1 MDEFNRL
8 YPNASVGENIKRIRK
23 ARNMTQ
29 KELGEKL
36 GGISQQ
42 QIGQWE
48 NGIKNPKIETIEKI
62 ATVLDVNIFI
72 LKPKITT
79 DEWHTTETYKKVREK
94 YNIVMDFMKIL
105 TYFYGEY
112 EEILDSDG
120 DIDYYKL
127 NINDKQYYI
136 TYEDVELLMS
146 YLKKNIPSLIE
157 LLSKDYD
164 KIEDYKVKIEELE
177 REIRASTQNEFYE

>member
-1 MDEFNRL
+1 MDEFNCY

-62 ATVLDVNIFI
+62 AAVLDVNIFI

-79 DEWHTTETYKKVREK
+79 DEWHTTETYKKANEK
-94 YNIVMDFMKIL
+94 YNACL
-105 TYFYGEY
+105 LYT
-112 EEILDSDG
+112 SDAA
-120 DIDYYKL
+120 DD
-127 NINDKQYYI
+127 
-136 TYEDVELLMS
+136 
-146 YLKKNIPSLIE
+146 
-157 LLSKDYD
+157 
-164 KIEDYKVKIEELE
+164 
-177 REIRASTQNEFYE
+177 